1 MAGEDVLALNQRDRD
16 RLKELHAV
24 VRGQQQVGEASR
36 HLGLSPRQVRR
47 LVRRLRRE
55 GDRGVIHRLRGRP
68 SNRRISEQ
76 VRERALALLAR
87 EEYRDFAPTLAAEHL
102 ERIGIGVSRETVR
115 SWQTEA
121 GLWKPGRQKIEAVH
135 VWRQRRPAFGELV
148 LMDTSDHDWLEGR
161 GPRLYLVA
169 MIDDATSR
177 LWGRFVESDSTAENL
192 RTLRGWLERYGRP
205 LALYTD
211 KNTIFQTPRSA
222 ELVDRY
228 GPAPPTD
235 FGAACE
241 ELRIEWIPAHSPQ
254 AKGRVERLFDTLQ
267 DRLVK
272 EMRIAAVAS
281 VEQADRFF
289 REQFLPFWNERFT
302 VAPRS
307 SRDAHRPL
315 GTLRLDSVLCHRFQ
329 RKVSTD
335 YTLRLNGQRWLIP
348 RAHVRPGLRH
358 SRVLIEQRLDG
369 SSWVRHRGRH
379 LPLRPAPPPAAS
391 PSGLRPPGPAAK
403 PKLPKKPWH
412 PPKNHPWLQS
422 MRLHMLKRSLLL
434 GAKADIST
442 LR

>member
-24 VRGQQQVGEASR
+24 VRGQQKVGEASR

-68 SNRRISEQ
+68 SNRRIPEQ

-192 RTLRGWLERYGRP
+192 RTLRGWLELFGRP

-222 ELVDRY
+222 ELIDRY
-228 GPAPPTD
+228 GPPPPTD
-235 FGAACE
+235 FGTALE

-254 AKGRVERLFDTLQ
+254 AKGRVERLFETLQ

-272 EMRIAAVAS
+272 EMRIAAISS
-281 VEQADRFF
+281 VEQADRYL
-289 REQFLPFWNERFT
+289 RETFLPFWNERFT
-302 VAPRS
+302 ITPRS
-307 SRDAHRPL
+307 SHDAHRPL
-315 GTLRLDSVLCHRFQ
+315 GSFRLDSVLCHRFE
-329 RKVSTD
+329 RVVSTD

-348 RAHVRPGLRH
+348 RAHVQPGLRH
-358 SRVLIEQRLDG
+358 SRVLIEKRLDG
-369 SSWVRHRGRH
+369 SSWVRYRGRH
-379 LPLRPAPPPAAS
+379 LPLQLAPPPAAS

-403 PKLPKKPWH
+403 PKLPPKACH
-412 PPKNHPWLQS
+412 PPNNHPWRQS
-422 MRLHMLKRSLLL
+422 IRLHMLKRTLLP

>member
-24 VRGQQQVGEASR
+24 VRRQQEVGEAAR
-36 HLGLSPRQVRR
+36 KLGLSPRQVRR
-47 LVRRLRRE
+47 VVRRLRRE

-68 SNRRISEQ
+68 SNRKIPGP
-76 VRERALALLAR
+76 VREQALALLGR
-87 EEYRDFAPTLAAEHL
+87 EEYRDFGPTLAAEHL
-102 ERIGIGVSRETVR
+102 GRIGIHVSRETVR
-115 SWQTEA
+115 SWQIGA
-121 GLWKPGRQKIEAVH
+121 GLWKPGRQKVEAVH
-135 VWRQRRPAFGELV
+135 VWRQRRASFGELV

-222 ELVDRY
+222 EWVEKY
-228 GPAPPTD
+228 GPAPATD
-235 FGAACE
+235 FAAALE

-272 EMRIAAVAS
+272 EMRIAGVAS
-281 VEQADRFF
+281 AEQADRFL
-289 REQFLPFWNERFT
+289 RERFLPFWNERFT
-302 VAPRS
+302 VEPRS
-307 SRDAHRPL
+307 ARDAHRSL
-315 GTLRLDSVLCHRFQ
+315 GSFDLDSVLCQRFE

-335 YTLRLNGQRWLIP
+335 YTLRLNSQQWLVA
-348 RAHVRPGLRH
+348 RSDVRPGPRH
-358 SRVLIEQRLDG
+358 SRVLVEQRLDG
-369 SSWVRHRGRH
+369 SCWVRHRAHR
-379 LPLRPAPPPAAS
+379 LPLQPAPAAAS

-403 PKLPKKPWH
+403 PRLPAKAWH
-412 PPKNHPWLQS
+412 PPANHPWRQAF
-422 MRLHMLKRSLLL
+422 RLHMLKRSLLP

>member
-1 MAGEDVLALNQRDRD
+1 MAGEDVLALNQQDRD

-24 VRGQQQVGEASR
+24 IRGRQKVGEAAR
-36 HLGLSPRQVRR
+36 HLRLSPRQVRR
-47 LVRRLRRE
+47 LVRRLKRE
-55 GDRGVIHRLRGRP
+55 GDHAVVHRLRGRP
-68 SNRRISEQ
+68 SNRRIPEQ
-76 VRERALALLAR
+76 VRERALGLLAR

-102 ERIGIGVSRETVR
+102 GRIGIHVSRETVR

-121 GLWKPGRQKIEAVH
+121 GLWKPRKQRIEAIH
-135 VWRQRRPAFGELV
+135 VWRERRSAFGELV

-228 GPAPPTD
+228 GAPPPTD
-235 FGAACE
+235 FGAALE

-272 EMRIAAVAS
+272 EMRIAAIAS
-281 VEQADRFF
+281 VEQADRFL
-289 REQFLPFWNERFT
+289 RQLFLPFWNERFT
-302 VAPRS
+302 IAPRTS
-307 SRDAHRPL
+307 HDAHRPL
-315 GTLRLDSVLCHRFQ
+315 GSLRLDSVLCHRFE
-329 RKVSTD
+329 RAVSAD

-348 RAHVRPGLRH
+348 RAHVQPGLRR

-369 SSWVRHRGRH
+369 SSWVRYRGRH
-379 LPLRPAPPPAAS
+379 LPLQLAPSPAAS

-403 PKLPKKPWH
+403 PKLPAKAWH
-412 PPKNHPWLQS
+412 PPNDHPWRQAC
-422 MRLHMLKRSLLL
+422 RLHMLKRTLLP
-434 GAKADIST
+434 GAKTDIFT

>member
-1 MAGEDVLALNQRDRD
+1 MAGEDVLALNEQDRD

-24 VRGQQQVGEASR
+24 VRRQQKVGEAAR

-68 SNRRISEQ
+68 SNRRIPEQ
-76 VRERALALLAR
+76 ERERALSLLVR

-102 ERIGIGVSRETVR
+102 WRIGIEVSRETVR

-121 GLWKPGRQKIEAVH
+121 GLWRPGKQKIEAVH
-135 VWRQRRPAFGELV
+135 VWRERRAAFGELV
-148 LMDTSDHDWLEGR
+148 MMDTSDHDWLEGR

-192 RTLRGWLERYGRP
+192 RTLRGWLERHGRP

-228 GPAPPTD
+228 GPPPPTD
-235 FGAACE
+235 FGAALE
-241 ELRIEWIPAHSPQ
+241 ELRIEWIAAHSPQ
-254 AKGRVERLFDTLQ
+254 AKGRVERLFETLQ

-272 EMRIAAVAS
+272 EMRIAGVAS
-281 VEQADRFF
+281 LEQADRFF
-289 REQFLPFWNERFT
+289 REQFLSFWNERFT
-302 VAPRS
+302 VAPRT
-307 SRDAHRPL
+307 SRDAHRSL
-315 GTLRLDSVLCHRFQ
+315 GSFRLDSVLCHRFK

-335 YTLRLNGQRWLIP
+335 YTLRLDRQRWRIL
-348 RAHVRPGLRH
+348 RAHVQPGLRN
-358 SRVLIEQRLDG
+358 SRVLIERRLDG
-369 SSWVRHRGRH
+369 SSWVRYRGHH
-379 LPLRPAPPPAAS
+379 LPLQLAPAAS

-403 PKLPKKPWH
+403 PKLPARAWR
-412 PPKNHPWLQS
+412 PPKDHPWRVAIHHDVLE
-422 MRLHMLKRSLLL
+422 RTLLS

>member
-1 MAGEDVLALNQRDRD
+1 MAGEDVLALNQQDRD

-24 VRGQQQVGEASR
+24 VRGQQKVGEAAR
-36 HLGLSPRQVRR
+36 HLELSPRQVRR

-68 SNRRISEQ
+68 SNRRIPEQ

-102 ERIGIGVSRETVR
+102 GRTGIHVSRETVR
-115 SWQTEA
+115 SWQTQA
-121 GLWKPGRQKIEAVH
+121 GLWKPAKQKIEAIH
-135 VWRQRRPAFGELV
+135 VWRERRCAFGELV

-161 GPRLYLVA
+161 GPRLYLIA

-177 LWGRFVESDSTAENL
+177 LWGRFVDSDSTAENL

-222 ELVDRY
+222 ERIDHD
-228 GPAPPTD
+228 GPPPPTD
-235 FGAACE
+235 FGAALE
-241 ELRIEWIPAHSPQ
+241 ELRIEWIAAHSPQ
-254 AKGRVERLFDTLQ
+254 AKGRVERLFETLQ

-272 EMRIAAVAS
+272 EMRLAGVCT
-281 VEQADRFF
+281 VEQADRYL

-307 SRDAHRPL
+307 SRDAHRQL
-315 GTLRLDSVLCHRFQ
+315 ASFDLDSVLCHRFE

-335 YTLRLNGQRWLIP
+335 YTLRLSCQRWLIP
-348 RAHVRPGLRH
+348 RAHVQPGLRH
-358 SRVLIEQRLDG
+358 SRVLVEQRLDG
-369 SSWVRHRGRH
+369 SSWVRYRGRH
-379 LPLRPAPPPAAS
+379 LPLQPAPAAAS
-391 PSGLRPPGPAAK
+391 PSGLRPPRPPAK
-403 PKLPKKPWH
+403 PTLPAKAWH
-412 PPKNHPWLQS
+412 PPANHPWRQAC
-422 MRLHMLKRSLLL
+422 RLHMLKRSLLP
-434 GAKADIST
+434 GAKADIPT

>member
-1 MAGEDVLALNQRDRD
+1 MSGEDVLALNQQDRD
-16 RLKELHAV
+16 RLKEIHAV
-24 VRGQQQVGEASR
+24 IRGRQRVGEAGR
-36 HLGLSPRQVRR
+36 HLSLSRRQTRR
-47 LVRRLRRE
+47 LVRRVERE

-68 SNRRISEQ
+68 SNRAIPEK

-102 ERIGIGVSRETVR
+102 ERIGIRVSRETVR
-115 SWQTEA
+115 NWESRA
-121 GLWKPGRQKIEAVH
+121 GLWKTRRQKVEAVH
-135 VWRQRRPAFGELV
+135 VWRERRAAFGELV

-177 LWGRFVESDSTAENL
+177 LWARFVESDSTAENL
-192 RTLRGWLERYGRP
+192 RTLRGWLELYGRP

-222 ELVDRY
+222 ELIDRH
-228 GPAPPTD
+228 GPPPPTH
-235 FGAACE
+235 FGAALE

-254 AKGRVERLFDTLQ
+254 AKGRVERLFETLQ

-272 EMRIAAVAS
+272 EMRIARVSS
-281 VEQADRFF
+281 VEQADRYL

-302 VAPRS
+302 TFPRS
-307 SRDAHRPL
+307 PHDVHRPL
-315 GTLRLDSVLCHRFQ
+315 GSFRLDSVLCHRFE

-348 RAHVRPGLRH
+348 RAHVQPGLRH
-358 SRVLIEQRLDG
+358 SRVLIEERLDG
-369 SSWVRHRGRH
+369 SSWVRYRGRH
-379 LPLRPAPPPAAS
+379 LPLQALPPAAAS
-391 PSGLRPPGPAAK
+391 PSGLRPPGLAAK

-412 PPKNHPWLQS
+412 PPRNHPWLQS

-434 GAKADIST
+434 GGRADIST